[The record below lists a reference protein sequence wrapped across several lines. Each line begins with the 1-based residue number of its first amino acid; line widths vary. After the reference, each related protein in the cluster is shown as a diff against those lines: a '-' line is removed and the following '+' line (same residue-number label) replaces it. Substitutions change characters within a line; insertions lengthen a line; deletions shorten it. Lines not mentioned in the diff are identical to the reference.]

1 MHARLSADGG
11 LWLADPVTTKDD
23 ALIAAYNEQPNAVV
37 IDLDPQWLLNVLTL
51 VDGIS
56 DVTRESAIILVAA
69 RTQPV
74 TVDLVRRLATSDLS
88 FVRRRLTDSGERVVA
103 ALASAISGTP
113 WLDPEVQESVSSFRG

>member
-88 FVRRRLTDSGERVVA
+88 FVRQRLTDSGERVVA

>member
-1 MHARLSADGG
+1 M
-11 LWLADPVTTKDD
+11 
-23 ALIAAYNEQPNAVV
+23 IAAYNEQPDAVV
-37 IDLDPQWLLNVLTL
+37 IDLDPQWLLSVLTL

-74 TVDLVRRLATSDLS
+74 TVDLVRRLAKSDLS
-88 FVRRRLTDSGERVVA
+88 FVRRRHTDSGERVVA
-103 ALASAISGTP
+103 ALESALSGTP